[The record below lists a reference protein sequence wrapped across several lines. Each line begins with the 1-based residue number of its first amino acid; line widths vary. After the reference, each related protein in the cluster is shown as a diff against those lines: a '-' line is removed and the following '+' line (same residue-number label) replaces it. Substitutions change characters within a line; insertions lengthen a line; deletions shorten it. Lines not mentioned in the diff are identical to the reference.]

1 MEYLCRE
8 INLLVETMKNI
19 FSGEFKIGVLGG
31 GQLGKMLLQKAND
44 FNLHVEVLAPSANA
58 PCRNLCNRFQQGDFK
73 DFDTV
78 YNFGK
83 DLDLITIE
91 FEDVNVEALEV
102 LEKEGIQVYPQPTVL
117 RIIQDK
123 GLQKLFYQQ
132 HQIPTSPFVLVKN
145 VTEINQADIDFP
157 IFQKLR
163 TSGYDGYGVQFL
175 KDKNTLQKAFDA
187 PSVLEKG
194 VDLEKEISVIVARNA
209 NGEIT
214 PFPPV
219 EMEFNHE
226 ANMVEYLFSPAGI
239 SPEIEKQ
246 AIAIARRIIDKMQ
259 MVGLLAVEMFLSKK
273 GELLVNEIAPRPH
286 NSGHQS
292 IEGNH
297 TSQYEQHLRAILNLP
312 VGNTGIIQPSVMV
325 NLLGEKGYRGKAIYQ
340 GVTEVLKIDG
350 AHVHLYGKY
359 ETRPFR
365 KMGHVT
371 ITASSLEEAKKK
383 AKEVKNTLKI
393 IA

>member
-1 MEYLCRE
+1 
-8 INLLVETMKNI
+8 MKNI
-19 FSGEFKIGVLGG
+19 FSGEFKIGILGG
-31 GQLGKMLLQKAND
+31 GQLGKMLLQKAHD
-44 FNLHVEVLAPSANA
+44 FNLYVEVLDPSANA
-58 PCRNLCNRFQQGDFK
+58 PCRDICNRFLQGSFN

-83 DLDLITIE
+83 NLDLITIE
-91 FEDVNVEALEV
+91 FEDVNVEALEL
-102 LEKEGIQVYPQPTVL
+102 LEKKGIQVYPQPAVL
-117 RIIQDK
+117 RVIQDK

-132 HQIPTSPFVLVKN
+132 HQIPTSPFVLTKN
-145 VTEINQADIDFP
+145 LADIEQTDIDFP
-157 IFQKLR
+157 VFQKIR

-175 KDKNTLQKAFDA
+175 EDKSRIRKAFDA
-187 PSVLEKG
+187 PSILEKG
-194 VDLEKEISVIVARNA
+194 VDLGKEISVIVARNA
-209 NGEIT
+209 DGEIAH
-214 PFPPV
+214 FPPV
-219 EMEFNHE
+219 EMEFNQE
-226 ANMVEYLFSPAGI
+226 ANMVEYLFAPAGI

-246 AIAIARRIIDKMQ
+246 AIAIARSIVEKMQ

-292 IEGNH
+292 IEGNR

-312 VGNTGIIQPSVMV
+312 IGNTGIIQPSVMV
-325 NLLGEKGYRGKAIYQ
+325 NLLGEKGYQGKAIYQ
-340 GVTEVLKIDG
+340 GVTEVLKIEG

-383 AKEVKNTLKI
+383 AREVKNTLKI